1 MNFSH
6 SGSGRR
12 LVVIAAAVVA
22 AVAAVIPLGAAAATG
37 GHAAGGKRPAA
48 GYRVGSGALSA
59 VISRDSRG
67 VPSIY
72 AHTMAGLWF
81 ADGWAQAQDRMVQLE
96 LTRRAVEGTLSA
108 LFGPA
113 ELGQDEDVR
122 TFFYTPAE
130 LHAQYRSLPAA
141 SRSALTAFAAG
152 INAYEKSA
160 YASTASEKAK
170 VPYEFFVLGLLLG
183 RRGPYRPAP
192 WSAVDTVAIGDYLA
206 REFGTGGGSELQN
219 LSFLNYLNAELA
231 KDSDPNAA
239 ADALAIFNDARWID
253 DPTAPTTVPSGRRPG
268 LVPSSPASGVPTAA
282 AATASAAAAA
292 SAPSAGTTASQLAA
306 LDKAGEPAIK
316 RASATL
322 AADRQSILNTGIS
335 LDVLAHGGSNAVA
348 VAPWRSADHHA
359 LLWGAPQ
366 EGFNNPSV
374 DWEVYLHGPHGY
386 DAGGMT
392 ITGEPFILIGRNG
405 SIAWTS
411 TSEETVDE
419 RIYMEQVNF
428 SASPP
433 TYEFDGKQVPM
444 TVIKEKIPVAGKAPV
459 SFTVYRTIDG
469 PVFSSD
475 PAKGVA
481 FSIRFASWLRETGS
495 LIGFSQLG
503 GDTNLRQF
511 EHSMSLI
518 TTLHNFLYADN
529 RGNIAYF
536 GDGLVPI
543 EPPFSR
549 VDPRLPALGNGTEQ
563 WLGFV
568 PFSQMP
574 HSIDPAQGYLDNWN
588 TKPSQQ
594 AYYQQNEGDEYWGT
608 IFRSTLISQLAA
620 RSTHITLGYL
630 EQIEHAIGTIDDEDN
645 TRPAAP
651 YFIPYVVRAYRAL
664 AASDSPLTNPATHPD
679 LAAAVSALAHWNG
692 VTTLGSPA
700 MSIFMNFLEA
710 FERNVFEGGVFPGE
724 EYTGTVNF
732 SDASLGMGT
741 FGGLS
746 GMGTYNL
753 LYHILAGTRGLVPCW
768 TLCYRGSYFGG
779 HEDQLLVESLNDAIS
794 ILSGTGTQLGQNV
807 PGFGTTNIS
816 KWGYRPAENINWTSL
831 LDPLA
836 INVKTRCGV
845 SAAQNRST
853 FMMAVDVGPV
863 VTGQDLLPPGESGFI
878 SVAGVPSRHMCD
890 QVRMFNDFTYK
901 PMPHS

>member
-1 MNFSH
+1 VEFSH

-12 LVVIAAAVVA
+12 LVIIGAALLT
-22 AVAAVIPLGAAAATG
+22 AVAVAVPVGAAAA
-37 GHAAGGKRPAA
+37 AGGSAAASTRPR
-48 GYRVGSGALSA
+48 GGERVGHGALSA
-59 VISRDSRG
+59 VITRDAYG

-72 AHTMAGLWF
+72 ATSMDGMWF
-81 ADGWAQAQDRMVQLE
+81 GDGWAQAQDRMVQLE
-96 LTRRAVEGTLSA
+96 LTRRAVEGTLSGI
-108 LFGPA
+108 FGSV
-113 ELGQDEDVR
+113 ELAQDEDVR

-130 LHAQYRSLPAA
+130 LQAQYRSLPYVT
-141 SRSALTAFAAG
+141 RSALSSFAAG

-160 YASTASEKAK
+160 YASSASEKAK
-170 VPYEFFVLGLLLG
+170 VPDEFYLLGLLLG
-183 RRGPYRPAP
+183 KKGPYRPAP
-192 WSAVDTVAIGDYLA
+192 WTPVDTVAVGDYLA
-206 REFGTGGGSELQN
+206 REFGTGGGNELQN

-231 KDSDPNAA
+231 KHSDPNAA
-239 ADALAIFNDARWID
+239 KDALAIFNDARWIN
-253 DPTAPTTVPSGRRPG
+253 DPTAPTTVPDGRRPG
-268 LVPSSPASGVPTAA
+268 PMSSLSAASDAT
-282 AATASAAAAA
+282 TASAAPAGA
-292 SAPSAGTTASQLAA
+292 SAPSAATTDSQAAA
-306 LDKAGEPAIK
+306 LDMAGESAIK
-316 RASATL
+316 RAAATL
-322 AADRQSILNTGIS
+322 AADRESILKTGIS
-335 LDVLAHGGSNAVA
+335 LDVLSHGGSNAIA

-366 EGFNNPSV
+366 EGFTNPSV
-374 DWEVYLHGPHGY
+374 DWEVYLHGPGGY

-392 ITGEPFILIGRNG
+392 ITGEPYVLIGRNG

-444 TVIKEKIPVAGKAPV
+444 TAIKEKIPVAGRAPV

-469 PVFSSD
+469 PVFSTD
-475 PAKGVA
+475 PAKGIA
-481 FSIRFASWLRETGS
+481 FSIRFASWMHETGS
-495 LIGFSQLG
+495 LLGFSQLG
-503 GDTNLRQF
+503 GDTDLQQF

-518 TTLHNFLYADN
+518 TTLHNFVYADN

-543 EPPFSR
+543 EPSFSK

-563 WLGFV
+563 WLGYV
-568 PFSQMP
+568 PFSQLP
-574 HSIDPAQGYLDNWN
+574 HSINPAQGYLDNWN

-608 IFRSTLISQLAA
+608 IYRSSLISQLLA
-620 RSTHITLGYL
+620 RDTHVTIGYL
-630 EQIEHAIGTIDDEDN
+630 EQIEQAIGTIDDQDN

-651 YFIPYVVRAYRAL
+651 YFIPFVVRAYRAL
-664 AASDSPLTNPATHPD
+664 VSSDSPLTDPATHPD

-710 FERNVFEGGVFPGE
+710 FERNVFEGGTFPGE

-732 SDASLGMGT
+732 SDASLGLGT
-741 FGGLS
+741 FGGLG

-753 LYHILAGTRGLVPCW
+753 LYHILAGTRGLVPCG
-768 TLCYRGSYFGG
+768 TLCYQGSYFGG
-779 HEDQLLVESLNDAIS
+779 NEDQLLVESLNDAIT
-794 ILSGTGTQLGQNV
+794 ILSGTGTQLGQDV
-807 PGFGTTNIS
+807 PGFGTTDIA
-816 KWGYRPAENINWTSL
+816 KWGYRPAENLNWTGL

-836 INVKTRCGV
+836 IGVQTKCGV

-863 VTGQDLLPPGESGFI
+863 VTGQDLEPPGESGFI
-878 SVAGVPSRHMCD
+878 SVAGVPSSHMCD
-890 QVRMFNDFTYK
+890 QVQKFNDFTYK
-901 PMPHS
+901 PMPKT